1 MIPTT
6 VCFAIG
12 ILADRLLDLPG
23 IALVTVGTIAW
34 LIWLLV
40 SQLWP
45 QKVIVAC
52 GLLYLMIASSGALWH
67 HARWNWFPENEIGT
81 FASDEFEA
89 CVLKGVLVTEPVRV
103 AAAAWH
109 PTLDT
114 MKPKERIRFRM
125 RVHSIRDD
133 GKWQSAFGIA
143 GVSIFLSEE
152 QSAGKLA
159 IELPDCGDEVE
170 IIGEFVGSRPA
181 SNPGEFDFESHFR
194 AKGQFASVFVKS
206 TDSVQRLTVAKSP
219 SRGIRAKLRTKIDDQ
234 LHEHLAPEKAAF
246 ASAVLLGNRD
256 QMDIETRSRFLKTGA
271 SHLLAISG
279 LHVGILASGFLLLLK
294 LGFLSRRSCLL
305 LTIAFVI
312 SYAWLVEFRPTVL
325 RAAILICVMCGA
337 RLLGRN
343 ALSWGSLTT
352 ALMLVLIFNPAD
364 LFSLGTQLSFL
375 AISSIIIG
383 KLWIF
388 RPTSQ
393 DPIDQLIAK
402 TRPTFVRWIQT
413 AGREIRAAFCVS
425 FLIWALAIPLV
436 TWQFHSVALIAPLL
450 NPLLLIP
457 MALALYFG
465 LATIACGAVAPAV
478 AFLPAAACSLSLGSI
493 QGMVDLGAAQS
504 AGHFWSSG
512 PSGISVAIFYLGV
525 ALFAVVPQT
534 KVPPRWCIL
543 LAVGWFVFG
552 WLVPDR
558 ISQIKRVENQKL
570 EVIIIDVRHGSAALL
585 KLPDGRNIL
594 CDCGSLSGS
603 NNAARTI
610 SSVLWQQR
618 IERINTVIVSHA
630 DVDHFNAL
638 PELVERFVIDSV
650 WISSMMGDDDAK
662 SVLTLFEA
670 LDQNSVPAIEVRGG
684 HSIEI
689 SSNNGSD
696 SNLEIRLL
704 GPPDF
709 PKDSS
714 DQLSDNSLSIVAN
727 VFWNGRCIM
736 LPGDVENIG
745 MESLLKNPIE
755 KVDLLVAAHHGS
767 KNSDPE
773 RFARWCKPDLV
784 VASCGNGR
792 IGDAEKQMFQ
802 LGHPCNVVTTA
813 ELGAVKCTIGQ
824 NGSFEVQRWNGDDWT
839 HVASL

>member
-12 ILADRLLDLPG
+12 ILADRFLDLPG
-23 IALVTVGTIAW
+23 IASVAVATLAWIAW
-34 LIWLLV
+34 FAIQKLS
-40 SQLWP
+40 SQ
-45 QKVIVAC
+45 KAIVAC
-52 GLLYLMIASSGALWH
+52 CLLYIMIASSGALWH

-81 FASDEFEA
+81 FASDDFEA
-89 CVLKGVLVTEPVRV
+89 CALKGVLVTEPVRV

-114 MKPKERIRFRM
+114 MKPKERVRFQL
-125 RVHSIRDD
+125 RVHSIRDQ
-133 GKWQSAFGIA
+133 GKWKSASGIA

-152 QSAGKLA
+152 QSAGKQA
-159 IELPDCGDEVE
+159 IELPDCSDAVEV
-170 IIGEFVGSRPA
+170 IGEFVGSRPT
-181 SNPGEFDFESHFR
+181 SNPGQFDFENHFR
-194 AKGQFASVFVKS
+194 AKGQFVSVFAKS
-206 TDSVQRLTVAKSP
+206 TDSVQRIANAKNP
-219 SRGIRAKLRTKIDDQ
+219 SHGIRAKLRSKIDAQ
-234 LHEHLAPEKAAF
+234 LHGHLAPEKAAF

-256 QMDIETRSRFLKTGA
+256 QMDIETRSRFLKAGA

-279 LHVGILASGFLLLLK
+279 LHVGILASGFMLLLK
-294 LGFLSRRSCLL
+294 LGFLSRRNCLL
-305 LTIAFVI
+305 LTIAFVV

-383 KLWIF
+383 KPWIF

-402 TRPTFVRWIQT
+402 TRPAFVRWT
-413 AGREIRAAFCVS
+413 ASVGREIRAAFCVS
-425 FLIWALAIPLV
+425 FMIWVIGIPLV
-436 TWQFHSVALIAPLL
+436 AWKFHSIAMVAPLL
-450 NPLLLIP
+450 NPFLLIP
-457 MALALYFG
+457 MAMALYFG
-465 LATIACGAVAPAV
+465 LATIACGMTFPMVAVV
-478 AFLPAAACSLSLGSI
+478 PAAACSLSLGSI
-493 QGMVDLGAAQS
+493 QAMVDFS
-504 AGHFWSSG
+504 ATQLSGHTWSSG
-512 PSGISVAIFYLGV
+512 PPGISVAIFYLGV
-525 ALFAVVPQT
+525 ALFAVIPQT

-543 LAVGWFVFG
+543 LAAGWLVFG

-558 ISQIKRVENQKL
+558 IAQIKRVENQKL

-618 IERINTVIVSHA
+618 IARIDTVIISHA

-638 PELVERFVIDSV
+638 PELVERFDIDSV

-662 SVLTLFEA
+662 SVTTLFDA
-670 LDQNSVPAIEVRGG
+670 LEKSSVPTIEVGGG
-684 HSIEI
+684 HSIEFP
-689 SSNNGSD
+689 SNNGSD
-696 SNLEIRLL
+696 LKIDLL
-704 GPPDF
+704 GPPKF
-709 PKDSS
+709 PNGSS
-714 DQLSDNSLSIVAN
+714 NQINDNSLSIVVN
-727 VFWNGRCIM
+727 LIWNGRSIM
-736 LPGDVENIG
+736 LPGDVEHIG
-745 MESLLKNPIE
+745 MESLLRKPIE

-773 RFARWCKPDLV
+773 RFARWCKPDVV
-784 VASCGNGR
+784 VASCGKGR
-792 IGDAEKQMFQ
+792 VGESEQRLFQ
-802 LGHPCNVVTTA
+802 LGHPCNVVTT
-813 ELGAVKCTIGQ
+813 EQLGAVKCTISQ
-824 NGSFEVQRWNGDDWT
+824 NGSFEIQRWDGDNWSPL
-839 HVASL
+839 ASL